1 MTVLP
6 ILLPILLVGLIAWM
20 LPALVP
26 RSVPFGVRIPGAR
39 AKAPVIARQRRRY
52 RYGVAAIT
60 LAVAAVVLATGN
72 RPPLGGLGV
81 AAELA
86 GAFALFQVARRRIM
100 AVKHRE
106 RWFGGLRQVVV
117 ADTSLRTDPEPF
129 PWRWAVP
136 SIALTAATV
145 VIGILRSPHLPAR
158 LPVHFD
164 VAGHADRYAPTSP
177 AAVFGPV
184 AAQVVGTALLV
195 GLAALVLRS
204 KVQLDAEEPQTA
216 GARHRR
222 FVSSGA
228 RALLLAAACLSV
240 TLLLTSLTAWK
251 LINPNRPAGALVAIM
266 PLLGVVVFVAVLVR
280 VGQSGSRLRIRASPG
295 SGSARRATA
304 VNRDDDRYW
313 RLGLLYVNRDDPS
326 LLVPHRFGLGWTLN
340 LARPAAWAIIA
351 ATIGLPAGAPLIA
364 ALIR

>member
-1 MTVLP
+1 MTVFP
-6 ILLPILLVGLIAWM
+6 ILLIGLIAWM
-20 LPALVP
+20 MPALVP

-39 AKAPVIARQRRRY
+39 AKEPVIARQRRTY
-52 RYGVAAIT
+52 RYGIAAIS
-60 LAVAAVVLATGN
+60 LVVAAVVLATGS
-72 RPPLGGLGV
+72 RPSVAGPGV

-100 AVKHRE
+100 AAKHRAH
-106 RWFGGLRQVVV
+106 WFAGLRQVVV
-117 ADTSLRTDPEPF
+117 ADTSLRTHPEPY

-145 VIGILRSPHLPAR
+145 GIAILRYPHLPAR
-158 LPVHFD
+158 LAIHFD
-164 VAGHADRYAPTSP
+164 AAGHADRYAPVSLGS
-177 AAVFGPV
+177 AFGPV
-184 AAQVVGTALLV
+184 AAQILATALML

-204 KVQLDAEEPQTA
+204 KAQLDAEEPQTA

-228 RALLLAAACLSV
+228 RALLLGAACLSV
-240 TLLLTSLTAWK
+240 AFLLTSLTAWK
-251 LINPNRPAGALVAIM
+251 LINLAKPARALLALIPPLGAVV
-266 PLLGVVVFVAVLVR
+266 LLAVFVY

-295 SGSARRATA
+295 SGSVRHTTA

-313 RLGLLYVNRDDPS
+313 RLGLLYFNRDDPS
-326 LLVPHRFGLGWTLN
+326 LVVPQRFWLGWTLN

-351 ATIGLPAGAPLIA
+351 VTIGIPVCLSLIT
-364 ALIR
+364 ALTH

>member
-1 MTVLP
+1 VTVFP
-6 ILLPILLVGLIAWM
+6 ILLSGLVAWLLPVV
-20 LPALVP
+20 VP

-39 AKAPVIARQRRRY
+39 AQEPVIARQRRRY
-52 RYGVAAIT
+52 RYGVAAVT
-60 LAVAAVVLATGN
+60 LVVATVVLAAGD
-72 RPPLGGLGV
+72 RPSLGGLGV

-106 RWFGGLRQVVV
+106 HWFSGLRQVVV
-117 ADTSLRTDPEPF
+117 TDTSLRTDPEPF
-129 PWRWAVP
+129 PWRWAAP
-136 SIALTAATV
+136 SIVLTAATV
-145 VIGILRSPHLPAR
+145 VIAILRYPHLPAR
-158 LPVHFD
+158 LAVHFD
-164 VAGHADRYAPTSP
+164 AAGHPDRYAPTSLGS
-177 AAVFGPV
+177 AFGPV
-184 AAQVVGTALLV
+184 AAQVLGTALLV

-204 KVQLDAEEPQTA
+204 KAQLDAEEPLTA

-240 TLLLTSLTAWK
+240 AFLLTSLTAWK
-251 LINPNRPAGALVAIM
+251 LINPTRPAGALVAIV
-266 PLLGVVVFVAVLVR
+266 PLLGVVVVVAVLVR

-295 SGSARRATA
+295 GGSARRTSV

-313 RLGLLYVNRDDPS
+313 RVGLLYVNRDDPS

-340 LARPAAWAIIA
+340 LARPAAWALIA
-351 ATIGLPAGAPLIA
+351 ATLGAPLIT

>member
-1 MTVLP
+1 VTVFP
-6 ILLPILLVGLIAWM
+6 LLLTGLIAWM
-20 LPALVP
+20 LPAVVP

-39 AKAPVIARQRRRY
+39 AKEPVIARQQRRY
-52 RYGVAAIT
+52 RYGVAAVT
-60 LAVAAVVLATGN
+60 LAVATVVLATGD
-72 RPPLGGLGV
+72 RPPLAGVGV

-106 RWFGGLRQVVV
+106 HWFGGLRQVVV
-117 ADTSLRTDPEPF
+117 TDTSLRTDPEPF
-129 PWRWAVP
+129 PWRWAAP

-145 VIGILRSPHLPAR
+145 VIAILRYPHLPAR
-158 LPVHFD
+158 LAVHFD
-164 VAGHADRYAPTSP
+164 AAGHPDRYAPTSP
-177 AAVFGPV
+177 GSAFGPV
-184 AAQVVGTALLV
+184 AAQVLGTALLL

-204 KVQLDAEEPQTA
+204 KAQLDAEEPQTA

-228 RALLLAAACLSV
+228 RALLLLAACLSV
-240 TLLLTSLTAWK
+240 AFLLTSLTAWG
-251 LINPNRPAGALVAIM
+251 INLAGPVRALVAVM
-266 PLLGVVVFVAVLVR
+266 PLLGAVVLVAVLVR

-295 SGSARRATA
+295 GGSGRRTSV

-313 RLGLLYVNRDDPS
+313 RLGLFYVNRDDPS

-351 ATIGLPAGAPLIA
+351 ATLGIPLGAPLIT

>member
-1 MTVLP
+1 MTVFPVLFP
-6 ILLPILLVGLIAWM
+6 VLLIGLIAWL

-39 AKAPVIARQRRRY
+39 AKEPVIARQRRRY

-60 LAVAAVVLATGN
+60 LVVAAVVLAVGD

-86 GAFALFQVARRRIM
+86 GAFALFQVARRQIM
-100 AVKHRE
+100 AAKHRE

-136 SIALTAATV
+136 SIVLTVATV
-145 VIGILRSPHLPAR
+145 VIGIVRYPHLPAR
-158 LPVHFD
+158 LAVHFD
-164 VAGHADRYAPTSP
+164 AAGQADRYAHVSLVS
-177 AAVFGPV
+177 AFGPV
-184 AAQVVGTALLV
+184 AGQVLGTALLV

-204 KVQLDAEEPQTA
+204 KAQLDAEDPQTA

-228 RALLLAAACLSV
+228 RALLVLAACLSV
-240 TLLLTSLTAWK
+240 TLLLASLTAWK
-251 LINPNRPAGALVAIM
+251 LIDLARSAGGLVAIM
-266 PLLGVVVFVAVLVR
+266 PLLGVVVLVAVLVR

-295 SGSARRATA
+295 SGSARRPTV

-313 RLGLLYVNRDDPS
+313 RLGLLYFNRDDPS

-340 LARPAAWAIIA
+340 LARPAAWAIVA
-351 ATIGLPAGAPLIA
+351 ATLGAPLIT